1 METPP
6 YSDCE
11 LGSARP
17 KIAAQKRQ
25 GLQITEAIRREGK
38 PVGFVR
44 QIVEN
49 ADGMRSHNHIAGR
62 VLLVALTLW
71 ALAMIIPDFY
81 RLYQPLG
88 SFGFYANN
96 DGVITDVQGPFLQ
109 KADSPA
115 FQAGLRAG
123 DRLDLDQM
131 RCIPI
136 STLRCASAMAALG
149 GFRLVTNQRHSELV
163 MAAAPGRPV
172 REINLIAKQRP
183 YSGWVLV
190 VLLLDQ
196 IAAILVI
203 LAAGWLVWT
212 RPGIMTWGFFLY
224 VIWFN
229 PGQSAQ
235 YYAALQLY
243 SPIAL
248 LTQNLAGAIAQ
259 GAGLVGFI
267 WFAFRAPTDET
278 TPRWH
283 PVERSL
289 PFIAVLLALLL
300 ASSYANLLGYP
311 TEMVTRAG
319 VASGLVV
326 AALGFVI
333 LLARQHE
340 LPPQDYQR
348 LRWVIWGCVIGLP
361 ALVFA
366 DAGTTTTLLD
376 FLWPNYS
383 PPEQLWGLL
392 YLVNGVLCLL
402 VSEAVRRPYVVK
414 VSIPLRRVTILG
426 LLLSLPILFLH
437 EGIDHVR
444 EGISEKVTLPAWAWI
459 GIAAVILFLTS
470 KIHDTAVHYLD
481 WLFNRSVA
489 RAGERLGEAV
499 LKSKS
504 YGEIDAHLVQG
515 VHNALGLA
523 SASIFREQDHVFR
536 RTAADHAWDDATRV
550 LDPKDSLLEHAH
562 AHRPYDV
569 DPTAAARSQL
579 PNGLTR
585 PILAVP
591 VGDRLRCLGL
601 ALYGPHATG
610 NALSHE
616 ERSMLADLADKA
628 ASAFMQIND
637 GQLRRRI
644 AALENELAT
653 IAAKLATVSP
663 RSATPFSAAIE
674 TD

>member
-1 METPP
+1 MAN
-6 YSDCE
+6 
-11 LGSARP
+11 G
-17 KIAAQKRQ
+17 AAP
-25 GLQITEAIRREGK
+25 TK
-38 PVGFVR
+38 PVGFLH

-49 ADGMRSHNHIAGR
+49 DDRMRSYRHIAGCA
-62 VLLVALTLW
+62 LLVALTFW
-71 ALAMIIPDFY
+71 ALAMIVPDFY

-109 KADSPA
+109 QTDSPA

-123 DRLDLDQM
+123 DRLDLEQM
-131 RCIPI
+131 RCIPLN
-136 STLRCASAMAALG
+136 TLRCASAMAALG
-149 GFRLVTNQRHSELV
+149 GFRLVANQRRAELM
-163 MAAAPGRPV
+163 MAATVDRPARKV
-172 REINLIAKQRP
+172 DMLAKQRP
-183 YSGWVLV
+183 YNGWVLA

-196 IAAILVI
+196 LAATLVI
-203 LAAGWLVWT
+203 LAAAWLVWT

-235 YYAALQLY
+235 YYAFLQLY
-243 SPIAL
+243 SPVAL
-248 LTQNLAGAIAQ
+248 LTQNLLGAIAQ
-259 GAGLVGFI
+259 GTGLAGFI
-267 WFAFRAPTDET
+267 WFALRAPTDET
-278 TPRWH
+278 TQRWR

-289 PFIAVLLALLL
+289 PLIAIFLVLLLAL
-300 ASSYANLLGYP
+300 SYANLLGFP
-311 TEMVTRAG
+311 TETVTRAG
-319 VASGLVV
+319 VISGLVV
-326 AALGFVI
+326 AAWAFVI

-366 DAGTTTTLLD
+366 DAGTTTTLLN

-392 YLVNGVLCLL
+392 YLINGVLCLL
-402 VSEAVRRPYVVK
+402 VSEAVRKPYVVK

-437 EGIDHVR
+437 QSIDHIR

-470 KIHDTAVHYLD
+470 KLHDTAVHYLE
-481 WLFNRSVA
+481 WFFNRSVA
-489 RAGERLGEAV
+489 KAGERLGNAV

-504 YGEIDAHLVQG
+504 YGEIEAELVQG
-515 VHNALGLA
+515 VHEALRLA
-523 SASIFREQDHVFR
+523 SASIFREQDHIFR
-536 RTAADHAWDDATRV
+536 RTTADPTWDDATRT
-550 LDPKDSLLEHAH
+550 LDPNDPLLKPAQS
-562 AHRPYDV
+562 HRPYDI
-569 DPTAAARSQL
+569 DPMAAMRNHF
-579 PNGLTR
+579 PGGLMR

-601 ALYGPHATG
+601 ALYGPHTTG
-610 NALSHE
+610 NDLSHE
-616 ERSMLADLADKA
+616 ERSMLAELADKA

-637 GQLRRRI
+637 DQLRRRI
-644 AALENELAT
+644 ATLETELAT
-653 IAAKLATVSP
+653 TAAELAGVSP
-663 RSATPFSAAIE
+663 GSSFPFRSEIRTE
-674 TD
+674 RR